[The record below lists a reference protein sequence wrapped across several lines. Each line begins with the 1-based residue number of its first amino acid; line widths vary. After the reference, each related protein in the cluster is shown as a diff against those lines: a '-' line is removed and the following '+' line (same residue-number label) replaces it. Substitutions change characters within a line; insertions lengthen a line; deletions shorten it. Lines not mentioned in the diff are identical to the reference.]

1 MKFIHFAMAVAVAA
15 TLTAPAFATSNSKL
29 NAQNM
34 KSKTALN
41 INMGALNK
49 SNQDGT
55 ASVKDVEGGVR
66 VEIAI
71 KNEPSGASEPAHI
84 HKGTC
89 AKIDPAPWKPL
100 TNVVNGK
107 SDTTVQGITVAD
119 LKKSHY
125 AINVHKSASD
135 IKTYVSCGDL

>member
-15 TLTAPAFATSNSKL
+15 ALTTPAFATSNSKL
-29 NAQNM
+29 NAQNT
-34 KSKTALN
+34 KSNTALN
-41 INMGALNK
+41 INMGALNG

-55 ASVKDVEGGVR
+55 ASVKDVPGGVR

-71 KNEPSGASEPAHI
+71 KNEPKDVGQPAHI

-89 AKIDPAPWKPL
+89 AKLDPAPWKPL
-100 TNVVNGK
+100 KNVVNGK
-107 SDTTVQGITVAD
+107 SDTTVAGITVAE

-135 IKTYVSCGDL
+135 LKTYVSCGDL